1 MMADYLL
8 LFIGTVPVNNFVLV
22 KFLGLCPFMGF
33 PKAGNRNGDGARYH
47 LRDDPASICARLIDT
62 GSLSR

>member
-8 LFIGTVPVNNFVLV
+8 LFIGTVLVNNFVLV
-22 KFLGLCPFMGF
+22 KFLVCACLWGF

-47 LRDDPASICARLIDT
+47 LRDDPGLYLRLAD
-62 GSLSR
+62 